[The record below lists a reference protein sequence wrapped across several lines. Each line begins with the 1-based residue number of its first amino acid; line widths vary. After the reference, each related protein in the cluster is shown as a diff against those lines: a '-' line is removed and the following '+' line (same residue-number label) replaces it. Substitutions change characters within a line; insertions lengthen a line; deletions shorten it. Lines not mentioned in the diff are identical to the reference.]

1 MTRSTVRPERQ
12 MKTATKILL
21 AQYYSFISLQ
31 QKNAN
36 VNTSRQNFLPD
47 DKFFLNFKP
56 QNAAVTRLI
65 CRSQRF
71 FADRAGQARA
81 PAADAIRGGRI
92 KF

>member
-1 MTRSTVRPERQ
+1 MFLFLCSNKNLIRQ
-12 MKTATKILL
+12 I
-21 AQYYSFISLQ
+21 
-31 QKNAN
+31 
-36 VNTSRQNFLPD
+36 
-47 DKFFLNFKP
+47 FLNFKP